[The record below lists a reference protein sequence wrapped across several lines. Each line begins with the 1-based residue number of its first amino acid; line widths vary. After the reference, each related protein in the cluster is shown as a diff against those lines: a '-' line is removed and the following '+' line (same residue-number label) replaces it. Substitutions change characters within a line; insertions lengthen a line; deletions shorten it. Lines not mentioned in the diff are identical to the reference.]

1 MVRKTNFTSILIYY
15 NLQFTKRVLY
25 LIIFLFSFSANV
37 LFAQSDT
44 IPKSI
49 NGTVIF
55 ITDTMSIL
63 QIKPKLKHDSLIW
76 DLNPTREKKFWRAGS
91 EWFLAQ
97 ALPASFNRFITKDPY
112 SYITFKN
119 FIDHQR
125 FSAWD
130 WDDNQFTTNQID
142 HPFHGQIY
150 FNAFRSNG
158 YNFYQSSIATVA
170 GSYIWETAGET
181 QHPSINDL
189 VNTTFGGILLGEM
202 MHRVSR
208 NILARNRYSHN
219 RIGNEIVATIVNPI
233 SGLNRFLDGKWGKNI
248 DDYYAVDSSII
259 TAQVDMGIRRFDA
272 KEGDFLNEG
281 KNSFYGRLRFRY
293 LNGDHDFKRPFD
305 QFSVNL
311 ELGNGDSS
319 FINAVNVHA
328 LLYGAKFFK
337 SKRGDHYGTLNA
349 HYDFYNNDAFFY
361 GAQSLNY
368 NWLSE
373 FKYRKGNRL
382 NLSLGAGAVLL
393 AAVPDP
399 YLLYGASR
407 NYNYG
412 SGASYRFKGDLMLLN
427 RLLLSADYNGGVF
440 FTISGTDSYYVLHGL
455 NVEAGLRLYKRW
467 SINLSSGYFNLQG
480 HFKDQQ
486 YEDFNR
492 EYPYGRISIGYNIFF

>member
-1 MVRKTNFTSILIYY
+1 LQTKNFIY
-15 NLQFTKRVLY
+15 LV
-25 LIIFLFSFSANV
+25 ISFLFLSIGQAK
-37 LFAQSDT
+37 AQLD
-44 IPKSI
+44 SI
-49 NGTVIF
+49 R
-55 ITDTMSIL
+55 S
-63 QIKPKLKHDSLIW
+63 DSLQQQLNKDSLTFDLQPIVNW
-76 DLNPTREKKFWRAGS
+76 KDSIKTPLNPVREKKFWRAGT

-97 ALPASFNRFITKDPY
+97 AFPASFNRFITKDPY
-112 SYITFKN
+112 SYISFQN
-119 FIDHQR
+119 FLDHQR
-125 FSAWD
+125 LSAWD

-158 YNFYQSSIATVA
+158 YNFYQSSLATVA

-208 NILARNRYSHN
+208 NILARSRNGHN
-219 RIGNEIVATIVNPI
+219 RIGNEIVATLVNPV
-233 SGLNRFLDGKWGKNI
+233 SGLNRWLDGKWGKKV
-248 DDYYAVDSSII
+248 DDYFVVDSSII
-259 TAQVDMGIRRFDA
+259 SAEVDAGIRRFDA
-272 KEGDFLNEG
+272 KDGDFLNKG
-281 KNSFYGRLRFRY
+281 KNAFYGRLRFKY
-293 LNGDHDFKRPFD
+293 SNGDHNYKRPFD

-337 SKRGDHYGTLNA
+337 SQRGNHYGTLNA

-373 FKYRKGNRL
+373 FRYKKGNRL
-382 NLSLGAGAVLL
+382 NLSVGAGAVVL

-412 SGASYRFKGDLMLLN
+412 PGASYRFKGELMLLN
-427 RLLLSADYNGGVF
+427 TFLLSADYNGGVF

-455 NVEAGLRLYKRW
+455 NVEGSLRLYKRW

-480 HFKDQQ
+480 HFRDQQ
-486 YEDFNR
+486 YPDFNR
-492 EYPYGRISIGYNIFF
+492 EYPYGKLSIGYNIFF

>member
-1 MVRKTNFTSILIYY
+1 LQLNHRTLFLLSWVLILSTFKS
-15 NLQFTKRVLY
+15 LAQVETKSVT
-25 LIIFLFSFSANV
+25 
-37 LFAQSDT
+37 DT
-44 IPKSI
+44 IQFRK
-49 NGTVIF
+49 
-55 ITDTMSIL
+55 
-63 QIKPKLKHDSLIW
+63 DSLAVIPDEPAFLKDTLQW
-76 DLNPTREKKFWRAGS
+76 DLNPKREKKFWRAGTQ
-91 EWFLAQ
+91 WFLAQ

-112 SYITFKN
+112 SYISFQN
-119 FIDHQR
+119 FLDHQR

-158 YNFYQSSIATVA
+158 YNFYQSSLATVA

-189 VNTTFGGILLGEM
+189 VNTTFGGILMGEM

-208 NILARNRYSHN
+208 NILARNRTDHN
-219 RIGNEIVATIVNPI
+219 RIGNEIVATLVNPI
-233 SGLNRFLDGKWGKNI
+233 NGLNRFLDGKWGKPI
-248 DDYYAVDSSII
+248 DDYYGADSSVIK
-259 TAQVDMGIRRFDA
+259 AEVDLGVRRFDA

-281 KNSFYGRLRFRY
+281 KNAFYGRLRFIY
-293 LNGDHDFKRPFD
+293 SNGDHNYKRPFD

-319 FINAVNVHA
+319 FINGVNVHA

-337 SKRGDHYGTLNA
+337 SKKGDHYGTLNA

-361 GAQSLNY
+361 GGQSLNY

-373 FKYRKGNRL
+373 FRYKKGNRL
-382 NLSLGAGAVLL
+382 NLSVGAGAVIL

-412 SGASYRFKGDLMLLN
+412 PGASYRFRGDLMLLD
-427 RLLLSADYNGGVF
+427 RFILSADYNGGVF

-455 NVEAGLRLYKRW
+455 NVEASLRLYKRW

-480 HFKDQQ
+480 HFYDQQ
-486 YEDFNR
+486 YPDFNR
-492 EYPYGRISIGYNIFF
+492 EYPYGRLSVGYNIFF

>member
-1 MVRKTNFTSILIYY
+1 MSAYNSIPLQTKNFIY
-15 NLQFTKRVLY
+15 LV
-25 LIIFLFSFSANV
+25 ISFLFLSIGQAK
-37 LFAQSDT
+37 AQLD
-44 IPKSI
+44 SI
-49 NGTVIF
+49 R
-55 ITDTMSIL
+55 S
-63 QIKPKLKHDSLIW
+63 DSLQQQLNKDSLTFDLQPIVNW
-76 DLNPTREKKFWRAGS
+76 KDSIKTPLNPVREKKFWRAGT

-97 ALPASFNRFITKDPY
+97 AFPASFNRFITKDPY
-112 SYITFKN
+112 SYISFQN
-119 FIDHQR
+119 FLDHQR
-125 FSAWD
+125 LSAWD

-158 YNFYQSSIATVA
+158 YNFYQSSLATVA

-208 NILARNRYSHN
+208 NILARSRNGHN
-219 RIGNEIVATIVNPI
+219 RIGNEIVATLVNPV
-233 SGLNRFLDGKWGKNI
+233 SGLNRWLDGKWGKKV
-248 DDYYAVDSSII
+248 DDYFVVDSSII
-259 TAQVDMGIRRFDA
+259 SAEVDAGIRRFDA
-272 KEGDFLNEG
+272 KDGDFLNKG
-281 KNSFYGRLRFRY
+281 KNAFYGRLRFKY
-293 LNGDHDFKRPFD
+293 SNGDHNYKRPFD

-337 SKRGDHYGTLNA
+337 SQRGNHYGTLNA

-373 FKYRKGNRL
+373 FRYKKGNRL
-382 NLSLGAGAVLL
+382 NLSVGAGAVVL

-412 SGASYRFKGDLMLLN
+412 PGASYRFKGELMLLN
-427 RLLLSADYNGGVF
+427 TFLLSADYNGGVF

-455 NVEAGLRLYKRW
+455 NVEGSLRLYKRW

-480 HFKDQQ
+480 HFRDQQ
-486 YEDFNR
+486 YPDFNR
-492 EYPYGRISIGYNIFF
+492 EYPYGKLSIGYNIFF